1 MPNIFSL
8 KAFICGTPVC
18 RGRIGISRDSG
29 EVMRVILRRM
39 EQLARK
45 KRAQVVAFKD
55 FDASYTR
62 LLDPLMR
69 EGFSRFDSLPTT
81 ELDVRY
87 QNFEEY
93 LKTLSG
99 ASRYDLRRK
108 FRHVDG
114 HVKIETEVVNS
125 VDDDTLSEIYRL
137 YLQMLDRHD
146 MGFEVLPMEFF
157 KNVAKNMPDRTKF
170 FLMKVEGRLVAFL
183 FCLVSDEH
191 LIDYYLGLDY
201 SVAHRYHLYFVKFRY
216 VLNWCI
222 ENRIKKYEMGVTGYE
237 AKRRLKF
244 DFVPLYIYARLRSRV
259 FRPVFRFFCQFLK
272 FENFDPSLRQAR
284 RKRSEE

>member
-1 MPNIFSL
+1 
-8 KAFICGTPVC
+8 
-18 RGRIGISRDSG
+18 
-29 EVMRVILRRM
+29 
-39 EQLARK
+39 
-45 KRAQVVAFKD
+45 
-55 FDASYTR
+55 
-62 LLDPLMR
+62 
-69 EGFSRFDSLPTT
+69 
-81 ELDVRY
+81 
-87 QNFEEY
+87 
-93 LKTLSG
+93 
-99 ASRYDLRRK
+99 
-108 FRHVDG
+108 
-114 HVKIETEVVNS
+114 VKIETEVVNS